1 LEGSKG
7 ETGYNKTRSMCR
19 RATIRLVSAA
29 SILLSV
35 LTLPAQNLG
44 VDWRH
49 IGNSAMELGLPSVAT
64 GPVNR
69 VWYSA
74 DGSVLYARSYSGRTY
89 QTADFERWTRVSD
102 PRIGPPAQANPATAT
117 LPEAGLKLA
126 QASSTGR
133 IYAAGRD
140 VYRSEDGGVSWANLT
155 DFQGVSIL
163 GGGLADTAASP
174 RDPDEVTVAS
184 SNGVWRSVDGGL
196 TWTGLNEFLP
206 NLPAGRLLAVPAGT
220 HGVRLSVAAGTAEI
234 EWAPGEKTAW
244 KPLEPSEVQR
254 DENLKSALSQ
264 VLNRT
269 VTAIETAKD
278 FIYAGDSEGRL
289 QVSSD
294 GGKSWGTP
302 FRVTR
307 DSGPVQAI
315 WVDRNDPRVAV
326 AALGAR
332 TDISQDQARPAYVVR
347 SMNGG
352 IFWDDITSNL
362 PDNAVAHGVTADRA
376 SGAIYVAT
384 DAGVFFTVTDLAAA
398 GSATAW
404 TSLAQNLPAVSA
416 SDVRL
421 DAGANQIY
429 AALDGYGVYV
439 AIAPHRLR
447 EARVVSAADLTS
459 RPAAPGALLS
469 VLGTRVQSATSADIA
484 VPVLDASEASS
495 QIQVPF
501 EAKGNTVALSL
512 SAAAGQFTVGL
523 PLQAVSPAI
532 FVDSEGAPLILDA
545 SSGVLL
551 DSSKPAHANGRVQ
564 VLATG
569 LGQVTPDWP
578 TGLAAPLNDPP
589 RVVAQVRAYLDGAP
603 VEVKQ
608 ATLAPGYVGFYL
620 VEIQMPR
627 ITNAGSS
634 DLVLEAEGQQSN
646 HVRLY
651 VQQ

>member
-1 LEGSKG
+1 
-7 ETGYNKTRSMCR
+7 MCR
-19 RATIRLVSAA
+19 RATIRLLQLTG
-29 SILLSV
+29 ILV
-35 LTLPAQNLG
+35 AVGAQAQNLPI
-44 VDWRH
+44 DWRH

-64 GPVNR
+64 GPVSR

-74 DGSVLYARSYSGRTY
+74 DGSILFSQTSGGSTY
-89 QTADFERWTRVSD
+89 ETTDFERWSQVTDV
-102 PRIGPPAQANPATAT
+102 RIVPPAHANPAAAT
-117 LPEAGLKLA
+117 LPETGLKLA
-126 QASSTGR
+126 QASSSGR
-133 IYAAGRD
+133 IYAAGSN
-140 VYRSEDGGVSWANLT
+140 VYRSDDGGASWANLT
-155 DFQGVSIL
+155 AFRGVSIL
-163 GGGLADTAASP
+163 GNGLADAAVSP
-174 RDPDEVTVAS
+174 RDPDEVTVAAAS
-184 SNGVWRSVDGGL
+184 GVWRSVDAGL
-196 TWTGLNEFLP
+196 TWSGLNEFLP
-206 NLPAGRLLAVPAGT
+206 NLPADRLLAVPAGT
-220 HGVRLSVAAGTAEI
+220 RGVRLSLAGGAAEI

-244 KPLEPSEVQR
+244 KPLDPSDVQR
-254 DENLKSALSQ
+254 EQDLKSALSQ

-269 VTAIETAKD
+269 ITAIQTAKD

-289 QVSSD
+289 QVSAD
-294 GGKSWGTP
+294 GGTSWGTA

-307 DSGPVQAI
+307 EAGPVEAI
-315 WVDRNDPRVAV
+315 WVDRNDPRVAI
-326 AALGAR
+326 ATLGAR
-332 TDISQDQARPAYVVR
+332 ANTSGDQARPAYVIR
-347 SMNGG
+347 TMNGG

-362 PDNAVAHGVTADRA
+362 PDNAVAHGVTADRT

-404 TSLAQNLPAVSA
+404 TSLAQNLPAVA
-416 SDVRL
+416 ATDVQL

-429 AALDGYGVYV
+429 AALEGYGVYV

-447 EARVVSAADLTS
+447 DARVVSAADLTS

-469 VLGTRVQSATSADIA
+469 VLGTRVQSASSADTA

-501 EAKGNTVALSL
+501 EAKGDTIALSVQ
-512 SAAAGQFTVGL
+512 AAAGRFTVGL
-523 PLQAVSPAI
+523 PLKSVSPAI
-532 FVDSEGAPLILDA
+532 FVDTEGAPLILDA
-545 SSGVLL
+545 STGVLL
-551 DSSKPAHANGRVQ
+551 DSSKPAHASGRIQ

-589 RVVAQVRAYLDGAP
+589 RVVAPMRAYLDGAP
-603 VEVKQ
+603 VEVTR

-620 VEIQMPR
+620 VEIQLPR
-627 ITNAGSS
+627 IANAGSS

-651 VQQ
+651 LEQ